1 MINHDQLMSGM
12 PRPEGDN
19 YRILVLDESVER
31 MNAITLACQLI
42 GQEVVPVT
50 TIKAGMKF
58 LLTKDHVD
66 VVVSEVYLQN
76 ESVFDL
82 LKELKSLPH
91 HSSVPVILLAVNP
104 GAIARFLS
112 DSVAEVALALGAY
125 KFLVMPDYDVERLMK
140 EIAAVLPSDKPPKK
154 DQD

>member
-1 MINHDQLMSGM
+1 MISHDQLMNGM
-12 PRPEGDN
+12 PRPDGDN
-19 YRILVLDESVER
+19 YRILVLDENIER
-31 MNAITLACQLI
+31 INAITLACQLI
-42 GQEVVPVT
+42 RQEVVPVK
-50 TIKAGMKF
+50 TIAEGMNF

-82 LKELKSLPH
+82 LKKLKSLPH
-91 HSSVPVILLAVNP
+91 HSKVPVILLAVNP
-104 GAIARFLS
+104 GAIASFLS
-112 DSVAEVALALGAY
+112 ESVAEVALVLGAY

-140 EIAAVLPSDKPPKK
+140 EIAAVLPRGKPPKK